1 MYLFELGL
9 CVKIHR
15 MDDPVLRVCFEL
27 ADYHQCEALAVKLIP
42 MVAETR
48 NEVVPFLLV
57 DGGDIELPQA
67 LARLLERDYPVI
79 LFVQLVPGRG
89 PRDHEHKLPEVVENG
104 EQPHQMVEWA
114 MKVGDVVEQ

>member
-27 ADYHQCEALAVKLIP
+27 ADHHQCEALAVKLIP

-57 DGGDIELPQA
+57 DGGDVELPQA
-67 LARLLERDYPVI
+67 LARLLERDYPVF
-79 LFVQLVPGRG
+79 LFVQYLEEGLEIMSTSSQR
-89 PRDHEHKLPEVVENG
+89 L
-104 EQPHQMVEWA
+104 
-114 MKVGDVVEQ
+114 